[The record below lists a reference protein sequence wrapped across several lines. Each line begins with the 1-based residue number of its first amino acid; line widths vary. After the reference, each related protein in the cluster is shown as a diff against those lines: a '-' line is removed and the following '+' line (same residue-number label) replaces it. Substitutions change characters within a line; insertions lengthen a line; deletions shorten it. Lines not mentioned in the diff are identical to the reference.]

1 VLEHVMQSRDL
12 EKLGA
17 WKQRGLFAVA
27 CIVVAGAMPACRSVR
42 GDEALVLIDVAAAPD
57 VPPFGMVRFSVTG
70 RPEIAPA
77 DVAFPA
83 AGSLRFGYY
92 LPGPNGRVEVRAAA
106 LAGISCVVG
115 GGTTVADVQLGH
127 VSPVVSLVVVRAA
140 VIDPD
145 CLDGGDASVDA
156 KVDGGGDAK
165 VDGGG
170 DGHADVAAD
179 GASEARPDV
188 SADGATD
195 VSADG
200 AADVHPDAPA
210 DGAADVRPDAPTDGS
225 SDARV
230 DMGTDVVTPP
240 PPMCIDPARSC
251 TSGSTCC
258 GGRVCA
264 TTATSAPAAVCCGK
278 FGTGCNTSDGTDCC
292 GQLECS
298 GSLCCLPVK
307 RKCSPSANE
316 CCGGRACDTTLS
328 TGSSVHICCGNA
340 GMPCSDVANGTD
352 CCRSLYCG
360 SDKKCH

>member
-1 VLEHVMQSRDL
+1 
-12 EKLGA
+12 
-17 WKQRGLFAVA
+17 
-27 CIVVAGAMPACRSVR
+27 
-42 GDEALVLIDVAAAPD
+42 VLIDVAAAPD
-57 VPPFGMVRFSVTG
+57 VPPFGMLRFSVTG

-77 DVAFPA
+77 EAAFPA
-83 AGSLRFGYY
+83 SGTLRFGYY

-106 LAGISCVVG
+106 LAGLSCVVG
-115 GGTTVADVQLGH
+115 GGTTITDVQLGR
-127 VSPVVSLVVVRAA
+127 VSPEVSLVVVRAA
-140 VIDPD
+140 VIDPA
-145 CLDGGDASVDA
+145 CLDGGTGGDASVDGPIA
-156 KVDGGGDAK
+156 PADAK
-165 VDGGG
+165 ADGAD

-179 GASEARPDV
+179 GAAEVRV
-188 SADGATD
+188 
-195 VSADG
+195 
-200 AADVHPDAPA
+200 DAPA
-210 DGAADVRPDAPTDGS
+210 DGAADVRVDAPADGAAEVHPDGAT

-230 DMGTDVVTPP
+230 DAGTDAVTPP

-251 TSGSTCC
+251 TSASTCC

-278 FGTGCNTSDGTDCC
+278 FTTACNTTDGTDCC

-298 GSLCCLPVK
+298 GKLCCLPVK
-307 RKCSPSANE
+307 RQCSPSANE
-316 CCGGRACDTTLS
+316 CCGGLACDTTLS